1 MTWTID
7 LVAAALAVATTL
19 MFATLGAIMMEKVG
33 MLNLGIEGLMLFG
46 AITGFAVATIT
57 NNPMLAIMASFVAG
71 IIGGLIYAFLTVS
84 LRANQVV
91 TGLALTFFA
100 TGLTNFVGRYYGG
113 QAAPESV
120 RNFFSISVPILK
132 HIPIIGPILFQ
143 QDLLV
148 YSAII
153 LAITLNFYFKHTR
166 VGLRARMVGDNPSAA
181 DAIGIPVIKYKY
193 IHILIGS
200 GIVALSGAYL
210 SLIYVPS
217 WQENIT
223 AGRGWI
229 AIALV
234 VFVSWRPTLVIF
246 GSLFFGILEI
256 LGSRLQNTAFS
267 VSRYYM
273 DLLPYI
279 MTIVV
284 LILISYYPN
293 KQKAPSSLGQSY
305 DREAR

>member
-7 LVAAALAVATTL
+7 LIAAALAVATTL

-46 AITGFAVATIT
+46 AISGFAVATYT
-57 NNPMLAIMASFVAG
+57 NSPTLAILASFISG
-71 IIGGLIYAFLTVS
+71 ILGGLIYAFLSVS

-100 TGLTNFVGRYYGG
+100 TGLTNFVGRSFGG
-113 QAAPESV
+113 QATPESV
-120 RNFFSISVPILK
+120 RDFYRLSIPLFEDIPIL
-132 HIPIIGPILFQ
+132 GPILFQ

-148 YSAII
+148 YLAII
-153 LAITLNFYFKHTR
+153 IALTLSFYFKHTR

-234 VFVSWRPTLVIF
+234 VFVSWRPTHVIF

-256 LGSRLQNTAFS
+256 LGTRLQNTAFS
-267 VSRYYM
+267 VSKYYM
-273 DLLPYI
+273 DLVPYI

-284 LILISYYPN
+284 LILISYYPH

-305 DREAR
+305 DRESR